1 VGWGCFYQ
9 GKCAMTG
16 KNVVLILMWLYVC
29 KSAIGCQ
36 LSEQYHATDI
46 LVDPEAVIHDLIQK
60 FL

>member
-1 VGWGCFYQ
+1 
-9 GKCAMTG
+9 MTG
-16 KNVVLILMWLYVC
+16 KNLVLILMWLYVC

-46 LVDPEAVIHDLIQK
+46 LVDPEAVIHDLIQN